1 MASIRDVA
9 LKAGVGIGT
18 VSRALNGTGYIA
30 EETKKKILDAV
41 KELEYVPNELAQNL
55 YRKRSGFVGVMV
67 PDLEHPFFSGLTKY
81 IENELYKHGYKCMTC
96 GVDKKF
102 LKQEEYL
109 EMLQRN
115 VMDGL
120 ISCVDLAVDTD
131 ISNIRRPI
139 VCMDRSWGPNVANIH
154 SDHRRGG
161 LMAAEALLK
170 GGCQKV
176 VQFMPM
182 PFDNWG
188 FLERHKVFRERM
200 EGEGRSVLEV
210 YTPTDRMVF
219 EYSDWVKQECARFID
234 YADGIFADDIAAITC
249 LKVAR
254 EHQIDVPGKLKIVG
268 YDGIPL
274 TRIIH
279 PTITTVCQNLP
290 EIAKRCV
297 NTIMQEIEG
306 AKLIELEQIVDVS
319 FQEGGTV

>member
-30 EETKKKILDAV
+30 EDTKKKILDAV

-81 IENELYKHGYKCMTC
+81 IEIELYKHGYKCMTC
-96 GVDKKF
+96 GIDQHF
-102 LKQEEYL
+102 QKQEEYL

-120 ISCVDLAVDTD
+120 ISCVDLAMDTD

-139 VCMDRSWGPNVANIH
+139 VCMDRSWGPDVANIH
-154 SDHRRGG
+154 SDHRQGG
-161 LMAAEALLK
+161 ILAAEALLK
-170 GGCQKV
+170 AGCQKV
-176 VQFMPM
+176 VQFMPL
-182 PFDNWG
+182 PYDNWC
-188 FLERHKVFRERM
+188 FLERHKAFRERM
-200 EGEGRSVLEV
+200 EAEGRNVVEV
-210 YTPTDRMVF
+210 YTPQDRMVF
-219 EYSDWVKQECARFID
+219 EHSQWVAQECARFIE
-234 YADGIFADDIAAITC
+234 YADGIFADDIAAISC

-254 EHQIDVPGKLKIVG
+254 EYRIDVPGKLKIIG
-268 YDGIPL
+268 YDGIPF
-274 TRIIH
+274 TRMMH
-279 PTITTVCQNLP
+279 PAVTTVCQNLP

-306 AKLIELEQIVDVS
+306 AKHIELDQIVEVS
-319 FQEGGTV
+319 LQEGGTV